1 MSSKYYWNNIDVAN
15 ISGVSTGTDY
25 TNSAGDV
32 IFKSFPGVK
41 STTLS
46 GFQTY
51 TENETNPPFYDNNVS
66 IFRNIVV
73 ANESK
78 TTGSGTIT
86 KPSWANACKI
96 YVQSKKG
103 DSGIAGNSVNAV
115 NNSVNTDEN
124 INTNHN
130 FNENNN
136 NDDRNLNNY
145 NRNKNVNRWNHTE
158 AGTGNNNRRHHHNV
172 NLGAGIGGTG
182 GAGGSA
188 FTFATLKALQVNNS
202 DTFHFAI
209 DSTTTDFQIKR
220 SDGTVRS
227 RVKLINGTNGTN
239 GTNAVYSETVVNVN
253 HTAVNDMAATGVGG
267 GDPKWSVNAADLS
280 TATETVDISSLEV
293 NHTLTNN
300 ASMSNG
306 TNGPTG
312 SDGYR
317 HSTHYAEFENYSV
330 TSGLNSAITTQRVTI
345 YWFKV

>member
-124 INTNHN
+124 TNTNHN

-136 NDDRNLNNY
+136 NNTKNLNNF
-145 NRNKNVNRWNHTE
+145 NRNKNENHWIDNR
-158 AGTGNNNRRHHHNV
+158 NRRHHHNV

-220 SDGTVRS
+220 SDSTVRS
-227 RVKLINGTNGTN
+227 RVKLINGSNGTN
-239 GTNAVYSETVVNVN
+239 GTNAVYSETPVNVN
-253 HTAVNDMAATGVGG
+253 HTAVNDMGAAGFG
-267 GDPKWSVNAADLS
+267 GDPKWTVNAAHLT
-280 TATETVDISSLEV
+280 TATGTVDISSLEV
-293 NHTLTNN
+293 NHTTTNN

-306 TNGPTG
+306 TNGSTG
-312 SDGYR
+312 IDGYR